1 MTAKKRTSQRDKNKP
16 KSKGKRP
23 QLTAATADRYLL
35 YENSVQAVDAE
46 IDFVDETFASIRS
59 REAKFLR
66 EDFCGTGNTSC
77 EWVRRRAGNY
87 AIGVDID
94 EDVLDWGRERHLVQ
108 LTDSEQDRIALVN
121 GDVMTVETPPQDI
134 ILAMNFSYWLFTQRD
149 SLRGYFASV
158 RCALGSDG
166 IFFLDCYGG
175 YDASRVLKEHT
186 EYDDYTYTWHQ
197 AAYNPVTADLRC
209 HIHFKFNDGS
219 RLKKAFT
226 YDWRLWTLP
235 EIREILLEAGF
246 SNVTI
251 YWQGWDEDEEEGN
264 GVFTAVENADPDAGW
279 ISYIVAER

>member
-1 MTAKKRTSQRDKNKP
+1 MTAKKRTGQRGKNKP

-23 QLTAATADRYLL
+23 QLTAATADRHLL

-46 IDFVDETFASIRS
+46 IDFVDETFAAIRS

-134 ILAMNFSYWLFTQRD
+134 VLAMNFSYWLFTQRD
-149 SLRGYFASV
+149 SLRDYFASV
-158 RCALGSDG
+158 RSALGSDG

-197 AAYNPVTADLRC
+197 ASYNPVTADLRC